1 MLRALKIAS
10 SMRGAIGGVGGE
22 QWQRIDMLRG
32 VLELAM
38 RRWSRACRIA
48 GGTRWADASGS
59 IRIPFSCLHV
69 TVLLG
74 ILVFW

>member
-38 RRWSRACRIA
+38 RRWSRAC
-48 GGTRWADASGS
+48 
-59 IRIPFSCLHV
+59 
-69 TVLLG
+69 G
-74 ILVFW
+74 IDLK